1 MKFFLHPD
9 LKKFKRSTAVILPKD
24 IGPIV
29 SILALSKDHEV
40 VEIGGGS
47 GFLSFYL
54 ARIVKKLYIYE
65 KREDFY
71 KNLIHNLK
79 NFNNVEIK
87 NEDGRNAKEN
97 AYAYI
102 IDSSEFMDILPNI
115 LEKSNWIVLYLPQ
128 IVQARDA
135 ALFLSK
141 HSYKT
146 WIVRSYL
153 EEWDFDEKILK
164 PKNKQLAHT
173 AFLVFGNKI

>member
-1 MKFFLHPD
+1 M
-9 LKKFKRSTAVILPKD
+9 
-24 IGPIV
+24 
-29 SILALSKDHEV
+29 
-40 VEIGGGS
+40 
-47 GFLSFYL
+47 
-54 ARIVKKLYIYE
+54 
-65 KREDFY
+65 FY
-71 KNLIHNLK
+71 KNVLIK
-79 NFNNVEIK
+79 
-87 NEDGRNAKEN
+87 
-97 AYAYI
+97 
-102 IDSSEFMDILPNI
+102 
-115 LEKSNWIVLYLPQ
+115 